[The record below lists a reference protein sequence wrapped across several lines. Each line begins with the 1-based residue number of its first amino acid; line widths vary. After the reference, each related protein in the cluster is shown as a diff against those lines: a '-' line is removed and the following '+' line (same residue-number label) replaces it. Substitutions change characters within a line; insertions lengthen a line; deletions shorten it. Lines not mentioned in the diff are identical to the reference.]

1 MKNTTMKKEAMSKEY
16 LYKIIFEVDDEDE
29 FQRRLEEWFKQ

>member
-1 MKNTTMKKEAMSKEY
+1 MSKDDDNSKEE
-16 LYKIIFEVDDEDE
+16 LYKIIFEVDEDE

>member
-1 MKNTTMKKEAMSKEY
+1 MRKDDDKSKEE
-16 LYKIIFEVDDEDE
+16 LYKVIFEVDDEDE

>member
-1 MKNTTMKKEAMSKEY
+1 MSKDDDKSKEE
-16 LYKIIFEVDDEDE
+16 LHKIIFEVDEDE

>member
-1 MKNTTMKKEAMSKEY
+1 MSKDDDKSKEE
-16 LYKIIFEVDDEDE
+16 LYKIIFEVDEDE

>member
-1 MKNTTMKKEAMSKEY
+1 MKNTTMKNEAMSKEE
-16 LYKIIFEVDDEDE
+16 LYKIIFEVDEDE

>member
-1 MKNTTMKKEAMSKEY
+1 MSKDDDKSKEE
-16 LYKIIFEVDDEDE
+16 LYKIIFEVDYDDE

>member
-1 MKNTTMKKEAMSKEY
+1 MKNTTMKKEAMNKDE

>member
-16 LYKIIFEVDDEDE
+16 LYKIIFEVDEDE

>member
-1 MKNTTMKKEAMSKEY
+1 MSKEY
-16 LYKIIFEVDDEDE
+16 DNSKEELYKIIFEVDEDE